1 MPLIPNKYSMP
12 TQDARERARNFN
24 EVALGYTPELA
35 KSEAQRCLNCKN
47 RPCVKGC
54 PDRKAACAVTC
65 EKWKRYVEERDKVY
79 KKRVKETERG
89 RP

>member
-1 MPLIPNKYSMP
+1 MNGKDL
-12 TQDARERARNFN
+12 FN
-24 EVALGYTPELA
+24 PRFSNNGL
-35 KSEAQRCLNCKN
+35 KH
-47 RPCVKGC
+47 PCVKDC